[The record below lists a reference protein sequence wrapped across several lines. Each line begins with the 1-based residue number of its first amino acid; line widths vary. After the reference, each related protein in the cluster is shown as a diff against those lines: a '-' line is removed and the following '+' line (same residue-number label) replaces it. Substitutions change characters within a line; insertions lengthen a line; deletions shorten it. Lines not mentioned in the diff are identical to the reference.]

1 MGAEQTL
8 EGQGAGQVDAG
19 EPVIWTE
26 GVAGAKTLRSVGET
40 EWKPARLEQRM

>member
-19 EPVIWTE
+19 EPVIWAE